1 MLKNDQAWSLEEC
14 QEILNLPTHIIA
26 KISSEGNILKLNEE
40 LVHILGWEPS
50 LALGKK
56 LEEFVH
62 PDDISIVRKE
72 MGSLFRKE
80 KDLITDFIFRC
91 RRVDNTYR
99 YISWTASVRSGFAYA
114 LGTDVTEK
122 IEFEDELTIQSL
134 ILESISEGVLISN
147 RDGEV
152 VYINSAEEK
161 LFGYEKNELLGK
173 SMFLLNAIPEDEIS
187 AYLSDVF
194 QQVKSEGIWQG
205 EWLNVK
211 KDGTKFITSCHVTA
225 LWLHGEKHFVV
236 VQRDITKEKREV
248 REKFELQNRF
258 KTFFEQSSLPMQIYD
273 LEGNALQVNQAW
285 CEMFDL
291 SPEAII
297 GYNLLKD
304 PSSEVYGTLPYIQR
318 AIAGEAQ
325 DVPAFYVD
333 PTVHQ
338 RGGRGRWVEAY
349 FSPIR
354 NEHGKIKEL
363 AVFLRDVTSRVEAE
377 NKLQESISERKVVE
391 DRLGMAV
398 KVGKIGIWEWVPGS
412 DKVYWDETLQS
423 IYGYEPGT
431 WTGSLDD
438 YRRGIYPEDAPNTWK
453 VIADSQKA
461 RKPYVVEHRIIR
473 RDGEVRWTQGSGTT
487 IFDERG
493 KPILM
498 TGTCV
503 DITDKKIAVLDQQF
517 MGEVS
522 EILSQSFDFK
532 TNLQKMADAA
542 VEYFCDACV
551 VDQLKADGSIERIIV
566 GMKDPVLR
574 EKEMKLQEKYPER
587 YSHDHPLFNALV
599 TGRTIFVEDCRVMWP
614 MFREKFGEGYFL
626 DLAHIDSRSVISVR
640 LKGRESLLGTITF
653 FTVGGSKFTFR
664 ERHKRLVEEIAYR
677 TSMAMENS
685 ILYQNSQEAIRSRDE
700 FLSIASHELKTPLQ
714 SLMLQNQMR
723 KREMD
728 KGIQVLNEIKLKKML
743 DTDDRQLQ
751 RISRLIDDML
761 DIARIRAKRLTIH
774 KEKFDF
780 VPFLADVVDRLAPQ
794 MNEAG
799 CKYSLQLCEAVSLQ
813 ADAYRIEQVIVNLLT
828 NAMKFGAGK
837 PIRLEV
843 VKFSYKIRLMV
854 HDQGP
859 GIHLDDSERIF
870 QRFERATN
878 DREIS
883 GLGLGLYIS
892 RQIVQDHEGALY
904 VTSNPGSGSTFIMEL
919 PL

>member
-1 MLKNDQAWSLEEC
+1 MFQNDQVWSLEEC
-14 QEILNLPTHIIA
+14 QEILNLPTHIIV
-26 KISSEGNILKLNEE
+26 KISSEGTILKLNEE
-40 LVHILGWEPS
+40 LVQILGWGPAF
-50 LALGKK
+50 ALGKN
-56 LEEFVH
+56 LEEFIH
-62 PDDISIVRKE
+62 PDDIPMLRKE
-72 MGSLFRKE
+72 MGSLFSNEKE
-80 KDLITDFIFRC
+80 LLTDFIVRC
-91 RRVDNTYR
+91 KRVDNTYR
-99 YISWTASVRSGFAYA
+99 YISWTARVRSGFAYA

-122 IEFEDELTIQSL
+122 IQFEEELTIQSL
-134 ILESISEGVLISN
+134 ILESISEGVVISN
-147 RDGEV
+147 REGIV
-152 VYINSAEEK
+152 VYANAAEEK
-161 LFGYEKNELLGK
+161 LFGYERNELLGK
-173 SMFLLNAIPEDEIS
+173 SMFEMNAIPADEIS

-194 QQVKSEGIWQG
+194 EQVKTEGVWQG

-211 KDGTKFITSCHVTA
+211 KDRTKFITACHVTA
-225 LWLHGEKHFVV
+225 LWLNGQKHFVI
-236 VQRDITKEKREV
+236 VQRDITKEKRES

-273 LEGNALQVNQAW
+273 SEGFALQVNQAW
-285 CEMFDL
+285 CEMFEL
-291 SPEAII
+291 TPEALL
-297 GYNLLKD
+297 GFNLLTD
-304 PSSEVYGTLPYIQR
+304 PSTEIYGTLPYIKR
-318 AIAGEAQ
+318 ALAGEVC
-325 DVPAFYVD
+325 DVPAFLVD
-333 PTVHQ
+333 PAVHN
-338 RGGRGRWVEAY
+338 RGGRARWVECF
-349 FSPIR
+349 FSPIKD
-354 NEHGKIKEL
+354 ESGKVREL
-363 AVFLRDVTSRVEAE
+363 AVFLKDVTSRVEAE
-377 NKLQESISERKVVE
+377 RKLQESISERKVME

-398 KVGKIGIWEWVPGS
+398 KVGKIGIFEWVPGT
-412 DKVYWDETLQS
+412 DKLYWDDTLQS
-423 IYGYEPGT
+423 IFGYEPGT
-431 WTGSLDD
+431 FNGTFDE
-438 YRRGIYPEDAPNTWK
+438 YRRGIYFEDAQNSWEIIK
-453 VIADSQKA
+453 RAQEEK
-461 RKPYVVEHRIIR
+461 KPFNIEHRIVR
-473 RDGEVRWTQGSGTT
+473 QDGEIRWIQGSGTA
-487 IFDERG
+487 IYDDHG
-493 KPILM
+493 NPVLM
-498 TGTCV
+498 TGTSV
-503 DITDKKIAVLDQQF
+503 DITDKKIAVLDQKF
-517 MGEVS
+517 LSEVS
-522 EILSQSFDFK
+522 EMLSHSFDFK

-551 VDQLKADGSIERIIV
+551 IDQLKPDGSIERIIV

-574 EKEMKLQEKYPER
+574 EKELKLQEKYPER

-614 MFREKFGEGYFL
+614 MFREKFGEEYLL

-653 FTVGGSKFTFR
+653 FTVGGSKFTFQ
-664 ERHKRLVEEIAYR
+664 ERHKHLVEEIAYR

-723 KREMD
+723 KRELQ
-728 KGIQVLNEIKLKKML
+728 KGIEVNEVKLKRML

-774 KEKFDF
+774 KEKFEF
-780 VPFLADVVDRLAPQ
+780 VPFLTDVVDRLAPQ
-794 MNEAG
+794 MTEAG
-799 CKYSLQLCEAVSLQ
+799 CEYSLQLCDAVSLH

-843 VKFSYKIRLMV
+843 VKFSYKIRLLV

-859 GIHLDDSERIF
+859 GIHLDDAERIF

-904 VTSNPGSGSTFIMEL
+904 VTSHPGSGSTFIMEL